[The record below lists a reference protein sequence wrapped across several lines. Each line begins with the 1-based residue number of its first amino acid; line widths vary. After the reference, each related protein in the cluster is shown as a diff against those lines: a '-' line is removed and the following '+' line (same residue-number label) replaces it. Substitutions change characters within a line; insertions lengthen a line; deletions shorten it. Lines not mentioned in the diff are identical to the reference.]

1 MLPVSIEDLKSTISK
16 RDGVARSNRFSVY
29 MNIPIVSVS
38 LTNIITNLIKGNS
51 AMSGSINNP
60 RDISVLCET
69 TGMPGIDFGVTE
81 TQYGIKRRKL
91 PNAFDQQDIQFTFMV
106 TNDYFSRNFLDTW
119 CNSVV
124 NKLDGTFNYKS
135 DYASDIVIQ
144 QLDTNNFPIG
154 GVKLYNAYPVSVQEV
169 PLSNMN
175 DNDIT
180 KIVATFTYD
189 YAMNTDALASSLD
202 AGSTLLK
209 SFGNFKIG
217 F

>member
-29 MNIPIVSVS
+29 MNIPVISIS
-38 LTNIITNLIKGNS
+38 LTNIVTNLIKGNN

-69 TGMPGIDFGVTE
+69 TGMPGIDLGITE
-81 TQYGIKRRKL
+81 TAYGIKRRKL
-91 PNAFDQQDIQFTFMV
+91 PNSFDQQDIQFTFMV
-106 TNDYFSRNFLDTW
+106 TNDYFSRNFLDKW
-119 CNSVV
+119 CNSVL

-144 QLDTNNFPIG
+144 QLDTKNFPIG
-154 GVKLYNAYPVSVQEV
+154 GVKLYNAYPVSIQEI

-189 YAMNTDALASSLD
+189 YALNTDALASSLD
-202 AGSTLLK
+202 AGATLAK
-209 SFGNFKIG
+209 SFTNFKIG

>member
-16 RDGVARSNRFSVY
+16 RDGVARSNRYSVY
-29 MNIPIVSVS
+29 MNIPIISIS
-38 LTNIITNLIKGNS
+38 LSNIVTNLLKGNS
-51 AMSGSINNP
+51 AMAGSINNP

-69 TGMPGIDFGVTE
+69 TGMPGIDFGIME
-81 TQYGIKRRKL
+81 TAYGIKRRKL
-91 PNAFDQQDIQFTFMV
+91 PNAFDQQDISFTFMV
-106 TNDYFSRNFLDTW
+106 TNDYFSRNFLDKW

-135 DYASDIVIQ
+135 DYTSDIVIQ
-144 QLDTNNFPIG
+144 QLDTNNFPLG
-154 GVKLYNAYPVSVQEV
+154 GVKLYNAYPVSVQEI

-180 KIVATFTYD
+180 KITATFTYD
-189 YAMNTDALASSLD
+189 YAMNEDAIASSLD
-202 AGSTLLK
+202 AGTILLK
-209 SFGNFKIG
+209 NYTSFKIG

>member
-1 MLPVSIEDLKSTISK
+1 MLPVSIDDLKSTISK

-29 MNIPIVSVS
+29 MNIPIVSIS
-38 LTNIITNLIKGNS
+38 LTNIVTNLLKGNS
-51 AMSGSINNP
+51 AMAGSINNP

-69 TGMPGIDFGVTE
+69 TGMPGIDIGTIE
-81 TQYGIKRRKL
+81 TGYGIKRRKL
-91 PNAFDQQDIQFTFMV
+91 PNTFDQQDIQFTFMV

-124 NKLDGTFNYKS
+124 NKLDGTLNYKS

-144 QLDTNNFPIG
+144 QLDTKNFPIG

-169 PLSNMN
+169 SLSNMQ
-175 DNDIT
+175 DNDPT

-189 YAMNTDALASSLD
+189 YALNTDAIASSLD
-202 AGSTLLK
+202 AGSVLLK